1 MKITKITNTSL
12 AAQGALAH
20 HLERRLRR
28 IHDNANFAATG
39 FYMAEKAWNG
49 IQS

>member
-39 FYMAEKAWNG
+39 FYMAEKA
-49 IQS
+49 

>member
-20 HLERRLRR
+20 HLL
-28 IHDNANFAATG
+28 ILMHMQFAATG

-49 IQS
+49 IQSF